1 MDQQLREYR
10 SFLIS
15 AEQKA
20 QEQYDKTILTLSG
33 GAFGISFAFIDKV
46 IGTPPTATLW
56 LLAAWTSWGVSI
68 TSILFSFY
76 FSNKALRRTIEQVD
90 EETVYENTPG
100 EHFSGITQ
108 VLNACGGIFFFLGV
122 VLLIV
127 FVYKNI

>member
-1 MDQQLREYR
+1 MNQQLREYR

-46 IGTPPTATLW
+46 IGTPPTATIW
-56 LLAAWTSWGVSI
+56 LLAAWTFWGISI

-90 EETVYENTPG
+90 EKTVYEDTPG
-100 EHFSGITQ
+100 EHYSGITEF
-108 VLNACGGIFFFLGV
+108 LNACGGISFFVGV
-122 VLLIV
+122 VLLIA
-127 FVYKNI
+127 FVHKNI